1 MCKLYS
7 IDRFGLVN
15 TCRCAAAMS
24 MTCPISRYITRHG
37 PARLCVTM
45 PVLCMLYMCVSAHT
59 HSRCVHIFL
68 LFSPLSFTH
77 SNRNSSMLHQL
88 VNNAILVNKSRERGL
103 METYPETEKQK
114 RKQNKIK
121 KRHRRNSFIVVVGW
135 YASQLKEQRT
145 WAQLF
150 LINSALFSSILIIPE
165 QHIITTTLREP
176 ENKSRIVLNIYNKVD
191 ISVNMLKCLYLS
203 LYKVSK
209 PQRPNHQNKS
219 YKKGKWT
226 GTYKQS
232 GFLLQA
238 SSTHAHVHPSKLF
251 SAWAL
256 ITWHSHV
263 VLLGATGGLVLCP
276 QACRLKEPRIKL
288 PTFWLVDGPLCLL
301 THIYRRHYGLMVS
314 ECSISFHLRPT

>member
-1 MCKLYS
+1 MAWSTPADVLQPCPWPVPFHAISPDMCLLACAWLCL
-7 IDRFGLVN
+7 FCVCC
-15 TCRCAAAMS
+15 TCV
-24 MTCPISRYITRHG
+24 YQ
-37 PARLCVTM
+37 
-45 PVLCMLYMCVSAHT
+45 HT
-59 HSRCVHIFL
+59 HTQDVYT
-68 LFSPLSFTH
+68 FSSFFPPLSFTH

-103 METYPETEKQK
+103 METYPETENDK
-114 RKQNKIK
+114 NKIK
-121 KRHRRNSFIVVVGW
+121 FKKDPEETNLLLLWGW

-226 GTYKQS
+226 GTYK
-232 GFLLQA
+232 
-238 SSTHAHVHPSKLF
+238 
-251 SAWAL
+251 
-256 ITWHSHV
+256 
-263 VLLGATGGLVLCP
+263 
-276 QACRLKEPRIKL
+276 
-288 PTFWLVDGPLCLL
+288 
-301 THIYRRHYGLMVS
+301 
-314 ECSISFHLRPT
+314 